1 MATSPRFDLDIQY
14 APDRQTQIDQI
25 QDLLKLQRAAQE
37 ITSILDLDQL
47 VDRIVNDVSV
57 AFGCNEATLYLH
69 DGETSDL
76 VLAGVRGCTLHGK
89 GHRLKIEEGMV
100 GHVAVT
106 HKVHYAPDVRLD
118 PYYIPCEDH
127 TLSELAIPLLVGPR
141 LVGVF
146 AASHHELDAFPEEQ
160 RLMLQALCSHIAVA
174 VQNAS
179 AFLRERQLKEQMD
192 RDAQEARVIQQSLL
206 PKASP
211 YIPGFAVTG
220 LSIPAGPV
228 GGDFYDFVPLKDGR
242 WALVL
247 ADVSGKGMGAA
258 LLMSATRGMVRS
270 LAEAACSPS
279 EVLGR
284 LNNLLVEDFPSGKF
298 VTMVYGILD
307 PAKRS
312 LTFSSAGHLP
322 PVLVANGEASFLHTQ
337 SGLPLGLGVGVFSE
351 TRADLP
357 PNSRLVFYSDGISEA
372 ANASDEEYGRERLRQ
387 FILNSDTMIDGI
399 LADVRSFVNGEGLRD
414 DATVIMVKA

>member
-1 MATSPRFDLDIQY
+1 
-14 APDRQTQIDQI
+14 
-25 QDLLKLQRAAQE
+25 
-37 ITSILDLDQL
+37 
-47 VDRIVNDVSV
+47 
-57 AFGCNEATLYLH
+57 
-69 DGETSDL
+69 
-76 VLAGVRGCTLHGK
+76 
-89 GHRLKIEEGMV
+89 
-100 GHVAVT
+100 
-106 HKVHYAPDVRLD
+106 
-118 PYYIPCEDH
+118 
-127 TLSELAIPLLVGPR
+127 
-141 LVGVF
+141 
-146 AASHHELDAFPEEQ
+146 
-160 RLMLQALCSHIAVA
+160 MLQALCSHIAVA

-270 LAEAACSPS
+270 LAEASCCPS
-279 EVLGR
+279 EVLER
-284 LNNLLVEDFPSGKF
+284 LNKLLAEDFPSGKF

-312 LTFSSAGHLP
+312 G
-322 PVLVANGEASFLHTQ
+322 
-337 SGLPLGLGVGVFSE
+337 
-351 TRADLP
+351 
-357 PNSRLVFYSDGISEA
+357 
-372 ANASDEEYGRERLRQ
+372 
-387 FILNSDTMIDGI
+387 
-399 LADVRSFVNGEGLRD
+399 
-414 DATVIMVKA
+414 